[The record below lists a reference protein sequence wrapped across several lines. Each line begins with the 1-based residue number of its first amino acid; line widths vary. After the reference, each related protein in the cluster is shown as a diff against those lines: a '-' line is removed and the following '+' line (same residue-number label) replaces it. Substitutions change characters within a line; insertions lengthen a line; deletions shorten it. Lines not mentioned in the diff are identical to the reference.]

1 MTYFKTIKIFILL
14 SAIGLLTAG
23 CSNSSQNEAEHN
35 HDHSSE
41 SEHNKNE
48 DGHDHDHDEHNHS
61 ENGNES
67 EHDEHADEV
76 HLSEQQ
82 FKSLG
87 LKVDVLSRR
96 NIASYV
102 EANGK
107 LEVPPQNEATVTAII
122 GANITAIKVIEGDK
136 VKKGQALA
144 YVSHPNLIKLQ
155 TDYINSRNQL
165 EYLEKEF
172 LRQQKLYEE
181 KVGSG
186 KEFQKIKSEYLS
198 MKGTVLGLEAQL
210 KQIGLRL
217 DKLKG
222 GEIYEQAPIIS
233 PINGHIRLV
242 EIKMGQYVEPQ
253 TEMFEIVNV
262 EHIHA
267 DFMVFEKDMHKV
279 KEGQKIRFSVQSLPN
294 KELEAVIY
302 SVGKSFEEE
311 PKALHIHA
319 EIENKEG
326 LLIPGMY
333 VRGQILT
340 DDVSGIALPEDA
352 IVKEGDSYFIFTAK
366 TEMDGGQTEWAFKP
380 IEVKTGT
387 KSDGWVEIKLLNNL
401 PETTKIAW
409 NNAYYLMAEMKKGEA
424 EHSH

>member
-1 MTYFKTIKIFILL
+1 MTYNKTIKIFILL

-35 HDHSSE
+35 HDHGSE
-41 SEHNKNE
+41 SEYNENE

-61 ENGNES
+61 EHGNES
-67 EHDEHADEV
+67 GHDEHADEV

-82 FKSLG
+82 FISLG
-87 LKVDVLSRR
+87 VKVDVLSQR

-122 GANITAIKVIEGDK
+122 GANITSIKVIEGDK

-186 KEFQKIKSEYLS
+186 KEFQKIKSEYQS
-198 MKGTVLGLEAQL
+198 MKGDVLGLEAQL

-217 DKLKG
+217 DKLKE

-233 PINGHIRLV
+233 PINGHVRLV

-352 IVKEGDSYFIFTAK
+352 IVKEDDSYFIFTAK
-366 TEMDGGQTEWAFKP
+366 TEMDGGQTKWAFIP

>member
-186 KEFQKIKSEYLS
+186 KEFQKIKSEYQS
-198 MKGTVLGLEAQL
+198 MKGDVLGLEAQL

-217 DKLKG
+217 DKLKEG
-222 GEIYEQAPIIS
+222 AIYEQAPIIS